1 LKEGAENIVDAAD
14 YSFEFVAVKDNLLY
28 NEYFGEVQRQQFLM
42 EYIQSGG
49 EVNPNQA
56 QV

>member
-1 LKEGAENIVDAAD
+1 MNIDDAAD